1 MMKEEDI
8 LLQNAREYY
17 RNAANAFKNT
27 DYNTAAT
34 LYFKCFASL
43 LDYYIYLNKGI
54 IPSSH
59 SVRFRILEKDYPILY
74 KKADIDFSF
83 YQRSYRERLN
93 KETCEVLKDD
103 VEGLFKDLNIKI

>member
-1 MMKEEDI
+1 MQQMRLRIRIII
-8 LLQNAREYY
+8 LLPLY
-17 RNAANAFKNT
+17 
-27 DYNTAAT
+27 T
-34 LYFKCFASL
+34 LSVL
-43 LDYYIYLNKGI
+43 LACLNKGI

-74 KKADIDFSF
+74 KKADSDFGF

-103 VEGLFKDLNIKI
+103 VEGLFKDLNIEI